1 MVKILYILWYIWKA
15 RNDKKFNNK
24 NWTIWK
30 IHHAANADCQV
41 TRSVLQDVIHSSITE
56 QTSHLTHQNE
66 VHLPGCTNM
75 QEHRRNNIEE
85 DHIPFRTYQHFC
97 RDMPQLPLYR
107 ICTPAMLQGLNIYTD
122 ASIPPDQ
129 TIMVNHNAGL
139 GVFLQSSGPLH
150 NFNVYIQANLAFV
163 SSVFTAEAAALA
175 LAAILVRRLNIS
187 EANSSPTI
195 SNLSPTLTL
204 LLQYNFQDGI
214 PRFILNIL
222 RMQAKEDTS
231 GSIRYLETSIELL
244 MS

>member
-75 QEHRRNNIEE
+75 QEHRRTNIEE

-204 LLQYNFQDGI
+204 LL
-214 PRFILNIL
+214 
-222 RMQAKEDTS
+222 
-231 GSIRYLETSIELL
+231 
-244 MS
+244 